1 MSTQTETITE
11 TVSGAPAQAKH
22 TRAILIVFAVG
33 LCAVIAAVLV
43 LLLRGGK
50 SADDSA
56 LPECNANNIAQF
68 AYDDV
73 YRYYLGYAEST
84 DTVIGIWREN
94 DEGVRE
100 KLMEDNALR
109 RFRLCGDQ
117 IVYLSARDGNY
128 ELCLLPKAGGDNR
141 ILAVLPEKED
151 TTVTEFDLQGNTLYY
166 LYDNI
171 LDRFEIDAGT
181 VSTVAPEA
189 FSFAVSDRG
198 VYYSAAD
205 GIYLARAGADPVR
218 VSDAANAMGLAMQG
232 KKLYFRNRDGI
243 FRLNDGTG
251 ESVTLVVPDG
261 MATSFCVVGNT
272 VYYIRAVSEGE
283 KAALAAD
290 MAAKQGIP
298 EADALEMLTNVGH
311 LFRMNGAGGMPTS
324 VGGRY
329 VAAFAMC
336 PGHIYYK
343 SGVFSRVF
351 YEYVED

>member
-128 ELCLLPKAGGDNR
+128 ELCLLSKAGGDNR
-141 ILAVLPEKED
+141 ILAVLPEKAD
-151 TTVTEFDLQGNTLYY
+151 ATVTEFDLQGNTLYY

-205 GIYLARAGADPVR
+205 GIYLAKNGEHPVL
-218 VSDAANAMGLAMQG
+218 VSDAANAMGLALQG
-232 KKLYFRNRDGI
+232 KKLYFRNREGI

-311 LFRMNGAGGMPTS
+311 LFRVNGAGGIPTS